1 MSGFDRILEGIK
13 AVLLATEEIK
23 RLSGSV
29 QALSSEVRDID
40 RRVSRLEGVV
50 VGQAQAA
57 STLRKR
63 LPKKTD

>member
-23 RLSGSV
+23 RLSAGV
-29 QALSSEVRDID
+29 QALSGEVRDID
-40 RRVSRLEGVV
+40 RRVSRLEGIV

-57 STLRKR
+57 STLRRR